1 MRSEKIKAVI
11 IRRVRIPLKVP
22 YVLSYNTFKE
32 FEPIVCEIVLS
43 NGNTGWGEGHIS
55 PGSSQETRKDG
66 WQFINEI
73 ASNLIGQDP
82 DQAIFQVQ
90 NSKNNLPVTKTSI
103 TAAIEMAVRSETL
116 LTHKKILFPLL
127 TPFSANEPDAII
139 EEVEKHIKA
148 GFKTFKIK
156 VGKCVESDL
165 SRLKEIQSAI
175 RGRVSLRLDA
185 NRAYSLEQA
194 LDFVKRL
201 DPHQIELFEQP
212 CDASDWIANA
222 KVAEISTVPIMLDEP
237 ICSLAD
243 IERASHLKNVK
254 YCKIKLKRFGSI
266 SRLKEGI
273 ERISDCGMQAVLG
286 DGLGGDLSCWMETC
300 IANGRVRVAGEFN
313 GFLKQK
319 FSLLSNPIQFREGS
333 VTIPKD
339 YWPNLD
345 HVTLESFTID
355 KRKFIF

>member
-1 MRSEKIKAVI
+1 MGSEKIKAVI

-32 FEPIVCEIVLS
+32 FEPIVCEVILS

-55 PGSSQETRKDG
+55 PGSSHETRNDG

-73 ASNLIGQDP
+73 ASNLVGLSP
-82 DQAIFQVQ
+82 DQAVFQVQ
-90 NSKNNLPVTKTSI
+90 DAKNNLPVTKTSL
-103 TAAIEMAVRSETL
+103 TTAIEMAVRSETL
-116 LTHKKILFPLL
+116 LAHEKILFPLL

-139 EEVEKHIKA
+139 KEVEEHIRA

-156 VGKCVESDL
+156 VGKCVETDL

-175 RGRVSLRLDA
+175 KGRVSLRLDA

-194 LDFVKRL
+194 LNFVKKL
-201 DPHQIELFEQP
+201 DPHKIELFEQP
-212 CDASDWIANA
+212 CDASNWSANA
-222 KVAEISTVPIMLDEP
+222 NVAEISMVPIMLDEP

-243 IERASHLKNVK
+243 IERASHLKNVE

-273 ERISDCGMQAVLG
+273 DRISDCGMQAVLG

-300 IANGRVRVAGEFN
+300 IANGRVSVAGEFN
-313 GFLKQK
+313 GFLKQSS
-319 FSLLSNPIQFREGS
+319 SLLSNPIQFREGS
-333 VTIPKD
+333 VEIPKN
-339 YWPNLD
+339 YWPDLD
-345 HVTLESFTID
+345 HAALENFTID
-355 KRKFIF
+355 KINFFA